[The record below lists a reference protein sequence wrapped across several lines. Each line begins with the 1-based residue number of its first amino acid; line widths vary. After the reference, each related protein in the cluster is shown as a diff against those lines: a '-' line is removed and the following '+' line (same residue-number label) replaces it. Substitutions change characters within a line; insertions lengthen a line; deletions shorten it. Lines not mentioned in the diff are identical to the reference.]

1 MGAQCL
7 VENNVFINAVRT
19 LITNLDSRD
28 DGFANERG
36 NEWGAAAA
44 QRGPFI
50 TQIGNFT
57 TAPYSYSLLPTGNVA
72 NLVRTNAGATMRF

>member
-19 LITNLDSRD
+19 LITNLDSRE
-28 DGFANERG
+28 DGFANERN

-50 TQIGNFT
+50 TQVGNFT
-57 TAPYSYSLLPTGNVA
+57 TAPYSYNLTPTASVT
-72 NLVRTNAGATMRF
+72 NLVRENAGATMRF